1 MSEYIIKNKQVIFMP
16 QEKIILT
23 NHEPSL
29 NPDSEQLAQIIIA
42 RIGLLPRKKGSTDKI
57 HRVLLELY
65 ERQKTSLREKDPS
78 KAIITVEEMAMHA
91 GITRQTMYDYLK
103 RWLLLD
109 FITKT
114 SFVSS
119 EKKVVIGYKMNGSTL
134 ENAFEKSKKKI
145 VDNLDATQ
153 RYIVELQKSIK
164 NEKISQTVQEK
175 QQNQEALNPPS

>member
-1 MSEYIIKNKQVIFMP
+1 MICMP

-29 NPDSEQLAQIIIA
+29 NPDAEQLAQIIIA
-42 RIGLLPRKKGSTDKI
+42 RIGLLPRKNNATDKI
-57 HRVLLELY
+57 HKVLLELY
-65 ERQKTSLREKDPS
+65 ERQKTALREKDPS
-78 KAIITVEEMAMHA
+78 KAIITVEEMAMYA

-114 SFVSS
+114 SFVSA
-119 EKKVVIGYKMNGSTL
+119 EKKMVIGYKMNGSTL
-134 ENAFEKSKKKI
+134 ENAFEKSKKRI
-145 VDNLDATQ
+145 LDNLDATQ

-175 QQNQEALNPPS
+175 NQEKEMPIM